1 MCVSHEFVMTR
12 HTYTRR
18 RLMMTWFNRCPMMS
32 CPLHF
37 KSTNFKLYDQW
48 KINLSIHIYTYM
60 YINLYTYPYICKSIT
75 HIFAKFLYI
84 WIPYLVV
91 LILIHRVNFQYP
103 FARKSVNCLSVRLLK
118 TYLIN
123 DERHARE
130 FIVPYDVCHIELSRK
145 YPAIA
150 TKCVWRTIKQIRL

>member
-1 MCVSHEFVMTR
+1 MENKF
-12 HTYTRR
+12 
-18 RLMMTWFNRCPMMS
+18 MS
-32 CPLHF
+32 M
-37 KSTNFKLYDQW
+37 
-48 KINLSIHIYTYM
+48 HIYVYVYKFI
-60 YINLYTYPYICKSIT
+60 YISIYLWIYNPYICKIST
-75 HIFAKFLYI
+75 CI
-84 WIPYLVV
+84 WIPYLVI
-91 LILIHRVNFQYP
+91 LILIHWVNFQYP

-150 TKCVWRTIKQIRL
+150 TKCVWRTIKQIVYRRLV